1 MNGWSGAALPRRRI
15 DMQMADVAEMA
26 LAEEPVAALW
36 APGSAVL
43 ALGEDADGAAALAL
57 WQISPDGHATGSWV
71 VSQELHS
78 ETSTLRAG

>member
-1 MNGWSGAALPRRRI
+1 MT
-15 DMQMADVAEMA
+15 DVAKVE
-26 LAEEPVAALW
+26 LAEEPIVALW

-57 WQISPDGHATGSWV
+57 WQISPAGHATGSWV
-71 VSQELHS
+71 VSQGLHS